1 MLSPVEFQASHGAAL
16 LGMITD
22 ARNAAWPSDVAIE
35 DLDSAGLRLASVFR
49 CKLFTLDESLVLGC
63 IGVLAA
69 RDRRAVARSLR
80 TAVAR

>member
-1 MLSPVEFQASHGAAL
+1 MTAEHAS
-16 LGMITD
+16 
-22 ARNAAWPSDVAIE
+22 VVVE

-49 CKLFTLDESLVLGC
+49 CKLFTLDESLVLGR
-63 IGVLAA
+63 IGALAA